1 MSIET
6 PEKTAQS
13 TPPRAP
19 RSGGAGEQDALRAFL
34 RQVPWR
40 SVAIVVPFLAV
51 FIALS
56 IGSPAFLSAQNIGN
70 VLDRQAGILIIAAA
84 ATLVL
89 IAGGID
95 LSVGATYMFTA
106 VVCGTIIV
114 RVGGE
119 TGAALGIIV
128 GILAGL
134 VIGLINGIISTYLK
148 INPLIAT
155 LAMSFIIL
163 GATKLVSQFGK
174 EGVGQIRVDVPEFRW
189 LALTRPLGVTL
200 PTWIALIVLIVLGV
214 VLWRTTF
221 GRYVYAAG
229 GNAEAA
235 RLAGIRVNVVRI
247 ATFAIAGTAAGLAG
261 VIDLARTP
269 SVPENDAIATTLTF
283 TVLAGIVVGGT
294 SILGGAGAVWRTVLG
309 ILFIAM
315 LYNGFTLLR
324 IDPLFQ
330 GIALGVIILVA
341 VGFDAWSRTR
351 RT

>member
-1 MSIET
+1 MSAT
-6 PEKTAQS
+6 VQTQS
-13 TPPRAP
+13 SPSLAR
-19 RSGGAGEQDALRAFL
+19 RI
-34 RQVPWR
+34 PWR
-40 SVAIVVPFLAV
+40 SLAIVVPFLAV

-56 IGSPAFLSAQNIGN
+56 VGSPAFLSFQNIGN
-70 VLDRQAGILIIAAA
+70 VLDRQAGILIVAAA
-84 ATLVL
+84 STLVI

-95 LSVGATYMFTA
+95 LSIGATYMFTA
-106 VVCGTIIV
+106 VICGTLIV
-114 RVGGE
+114 KVGGVA
-119 TGAALGIIV
+119 GVALGITV
-128 GILAGL
+128 GVLAGL
-134 VIGLINGIISTYLK
+134 LVGIVNGLISTYLK
-148 INPLIAT
+148 VNPLIAT

-174 EGVGQIRVDVPEFRW
+174 QGVGQIRVDFPEFRW
-189 LALTRPLGVTL
+189 LATTKPLGVSL
-200 PTWIALIVLIVLGV
+200 PTWIALVVIVILAV

-235 RLAGIRVNVVRI
+235 RLAGIRVSGVRI
-247 ATFAIAGTAAGLAG
+247 ATFALAGLAAGMAG

-294 SILGGAGAVWRTVLG
+294 SILGGEGAVWRTVLG

-330 GIALGVIILVA
+330 GIALGAIILVA
-341 VGFDAWSRTR
+341 VGFDAWSKLR
-351 RT
+351 RR

>member
-1 MSIET
+1 MSNDALQ
-6 PEKTAQS
+6 K
-13 TPPRAP
+13 PPPIAP
-19 RSGGAGEQDALRAFL
+19 TRGLGGATRSTQDFL
-34 RQVPWR
+34 RRIPWR
-40 SVAIVVPFLAV
+40 SVAIVAPFTAV

-70 VLDRQAGILIIAAA
+70 VLDRQSGILIVAAA

-95 LSVGATYMFTA
+95 LSIGATYMLTA
-106 VVCGTIIV
+106 VICGTIIV

-119 TGAALGIIV
+119 VGAAMGIIA

-134 VIGLINGIISTYLK
+134 IVGLINGVISTYLK
-148 INPLIAT
+148 VNPLIAT

-174 EGVGQIRVDVPEFRW
+174 EGIGQIRVDVPEFRW
-189 LALTRPLGVTL
+189 LALTKPLGVSL
-200 PTWIALIVLIVLGV
+200 PTWIALVVIVILGI

-247 ATFAIAGTAAGLAG
+247 ATFALAGTAAGLAG

-269 SVPENDAIATTLTF
+269 SAPENDAIATTLTF

-294 SILGGAGAVWRTVLG
+294 SILGGSGAVWRTVLG

-341 VGFDAWSRTR
+341 VGFDAWSKFR

>member
-1 MSIET
+1 MSDTITT
-6 PEKTAQS
+6 PKPTNI
-13 TPPRAP
+13 
-19 RSGGAGEQDALRAFL
+19 LR
-34 RQVPWR
+34 RVPWR
-40 SVAIVVPFLAV
+40 TIAIVFPFLAV
-51 FIALS
+51 FIALA
-56 IGSPAFLSAQNIGN
+56 IGSPAFLSAQNVGN
-70 VLDRQAGILIIAAA
+70 VLDRQSGILIVAAA
-84 ATLVL
+84 STLVL

-95 LSVGATYMFTA
+95 LSIGATYMFTA
-106 VVCGTIIV
+106 VVCGTLIV
-114 RVGGE
+114 KVGGVA
-119 TGAALGIIV
+119 GAVLGITV

-134 VIGLINGIISTYLK
+134 LVGIINGVVSTYLR

-174 EGVGQIRVDVPEFRW
+174 QGIGQIRVDVPEFRW
-189 LALTRPLGVTL
+189 LATTKPLGVSL
-200 PTWIALIVLIVLGV
+200 PTWIAFVILVILAI

-229 GNAEAA
+229 GNVEAA
-235 RLAGIRVNVVRI
+235 RLAGIRVNLVRI
-247 ATFAIAGTAAGLAG
+247 STFALSGLAAGIAG

-269 SVPENDAIATTLTF
+269 SVPENDSIATTLTF

-294 SILGGAGAVWRTVLG
+294 SILGGEGAIWRTVFG

-330 GIALGVIILVA
+330 GIALGVIILIA
-341 VGFDAWSRTR
+341 VGFDAWSKLR
-351 RT
+351 RR

>member
-1 MSIET
+1 MSNITE
-6 PEKTAQS
+6 PTALTAERGPS
-13 TPPRAP
+13 L
-19 RSGGAGEQDALRAFL
+19 RSR
-34 RQVPWR
+34 VPWR
-40 SVAIVVPFLAV
+40 SIAILVPFLAV

-56 IGSPAFLSAQNIGN
+56 IGSPAFLSPLNIGN
-70 VLDRQAGILIIAAA
+70 VLDRQSGMLIVAAA
-84 ATLVL
+84 STLVL
-89 IAGGID
+89 IAGGLD

-106 VVCGTIIV
+106 VICGTLIV
-114 RVGGE
+114 KVGG
-119 TGAALGIIV
+119 TGGVVLGIV
-128 GILAGL
+128 AGILAGL
-134 VIGLINGIISTYLK
+134 LVGIINGVISTYLR

-174 EGVGQIRVDVPEFRW
+174 TGVGQIRVDVADFTW
-189 LALTRPLGVTL
+189 IAKTKPLGISL
-200 PTWIALIVLIVLGV
+200 PTWIAFVFVVILAI

-229 GNAEAA
+229 GNAEAS
-235 RLAGIRVNVVRI
+235 RLAGIRVNIVRI
-247 ATFAIAGTAAGLAG
+247 GTFALAGFAAGLAG
-261 VIDLARTP
+261 VIDLARVP

-294 SILGGAGAVWRTVLG
+294 SILGGEGAVWRTVLG

-330 GIALGVIILVA
+330 GIALGAIILIA
-341 VGFDAWSRTR
+341 VGFDAWSKLR
-351 RT
+351 RR

>member
-1 MSIET
+1 MSTSTTTQPT
-6 PEKTAQS
+6 PTLA
-13 TPPRAP
+13 R
-19 RSGGAGEQDALRAFL
+19 RI
-34 RQVPWR
+34 PWR
-40 SVAIVVPFLAV
+40 SLAIVVPFVAV

-56 IGSPAFLSAQNIGN
+56 IGSPAFLSVQNVGN
-70 VLDRQAGILIIAAA
+70 VLDRQAGILIVAAA
-84 ATLVL
+84 STLVI

-95 LSVGATYMFTA
+95 LSIGATYMFTA
-106 VVCGTIIV
+106 VICGTLIV
-114 RVGGE
+114 KVEGVPGVVLGMVVGVLAG
-119 TGAALGIIV
+119 LIV
-128 GILAGL
+128 GI
-134 VIGLINGIISTYLK
+134 VNGIISTYLK
-148 INPLIAT
+148 VNPLIAT
-155 LAMSFIIL
+155 LAVSFIIL

-174 EGVGQIRVDVPEFRW
+174 EGVGQIRVDVDEFRW
-189 LALTRPLGVTL
+189 LATTKPLGVSL
-200 PTWIALIVLIVLGV
+200 PTWIAFVVLVILGV

-235 RLAGIRVNVVRI
+235 RLAL
-247 ATFAIAGTAAGLAG
+247 AGTAAGMAG

-294 SILGGAGAVWRTVLG
+294 SILGGEGAIWRTVLG

-330 GIALGVIILVA
+330 GIALGVIILIA
-341 VGFDAWSRTR
+341 VGFDAWSKFR
-351 RT
+351 RR

>member
-1 MSIET
+1 MSNNT
-6 PEKTAQS
+6 NVAS
-13 TPPRAP
+13 TEATSPNLLQRI
-19 RSGGAGEQDALRAFL
+19 
-34 RQVPWR
+34 PWR
-40 SVAIVVPFLAV
+40 SVAIVAPFLAV

-56 IGSPAFLSAQNIGN
+56 IGSPAFLTFQNVGN
-70 VLDRQAGILIIAAA
+70 VLDRQAGILIVAAA
-84 ATLVL
+84 STLVI

-106 VVCGTIIV
+106 VICGTVIV
-114 RVGGE
+114 KVGGAE
-119 TGAALGIIV
+119 GAALGIAA

-134 VIGLINGIISTYLK
+134 LVGIANGLIITYLRV
-148 INPLIAT
+148 NPLIAT

-174 EGVGQIRVDVPEFRW
+174 EGIGQIRVDFPEFRW
-189 LALTRPLGVTL
+189 LATTKPLGISL
-200 PTWIALIVLIVLGV
+200 PTWIAFIVLVVLGI

-221 GRYVYAAG
+221 GRYIYAAG

-235 RLAGIRVNVVRI
+235 RLAGIRVKLVRI
-247 ATFAIAGTAAGLAG
+247 ATFALAGLAAGMAG

-269 SVPENDAIATTLTF
+269 SAPENDAISTTLTF

-294 SILGGAGAVWRTVLG
+294 SILGGEGAVWRTVLG

-341 VGFDAWSRTR
+341 VGFDAWSKYR

>member
-1 MSIET
+1 MSDTIGL
-6 PEKTAQS
+6 KTIDVAASPSVWQ
-13 TPPRAP
+13 R
-19 RSGGAGEQDALRAFL
+19 
-34 RQVPWR
+34 VPWR
-40 SVAIVVPFLAV
+40 SIAIVFPFLAV

-56 IGSPAFLSAQNIGN
+56 IGSPAFLGAQNIGN
-70 VLDRQAGILIIAAA
+70 VLDRQSGILIVAAA
-84 ATLVL
+84 STLVL

-95 LSVGATYMFTA
+95 LSIGATYMFTA
-106 VVCGTIIV
+106 VICGTVIV
-114 RVGGE
+114 KVGGIA
-119 TGAALGIIV
+119 GAGLGIAAGV
-128 GILAGL
+128 LAGL
-134 VIGLINGIISTYLK
+134 LIGIANGLISTYLK
-148 INPLIAT
+148 VNPLIAT

-174 EGVGQIRVDVPEFRW
+174 QGIGQIRVDFPEFRW
-189 LALTRPLGVTL
+189 LATTKPLGISL
-200 PTWIALIVLIVLGV
+200 PTWIAFIIIVILAI

-221 GRYVYAAG
+221 GRYIFAAG

-235 RLAGIRVNVVRI
+235 RLAGIRVNLVRVS
-247 ATFAIAGTAAGLAG
+247 TFAISGTAAGVAG

-294 SILGGAGAVWRTVLG
+294 SILGGEGAVWRTVLG

-330 GIALGVIILVA
+330 GIALGVMILLA
-341 VGFDAWSRTR
+341 VGFDAWSRLR
-351 RT
+351 RR

>member
-1 MSIET
+1 MSDTIHM
-6 PEKTAQS
+6 KTIDV
-13 TPPRAP
+13 AP
-19 RSGGAGEQDALRAFL
+19 SPTIWQR
-34 RQVPWR
+34 VPWR
-40 SVAIVVPFLAV
+40 SIAIVFPFLAV

-56 IGSPAFLSAQNIGN
+56 IGSPAFLGAQNIGN
-70 VLDRQAGILIIAAA
+70 VLDRQSGILIVAAA
-84 ATLVL
+84 STLVL

-95 LSVGATYMFTA
+95 LSIGATYMFTA
-106 VVCGTIIV
+106 VICGTVIV
-114 RVGGE
+114 KVGGIA
-119 TGAALGIIV
+119 GAGLGIAA

-134 VIGLINGIISTYLK
+134 LIGIANGLISTYLK
-148 INPLIAT
+148 VNPLIAT

-174 EGVGQIRVDVPEFRW
+174 QGIGQIRVDFPEFRW
-189 LALTRPLGVTL
+189 LATTKPLGISL
-200 PTWIALIVLIVLGV
+200 PTWIAFIIIVILAI

-221 GRYVYAAG
+221 GRYIYAAG

-235 RLAGIRVNVVRI
+235 RLAGIRVNLVRI
-247 ATFAIAGTAAGLAG
+247 STFAISGTAAGVAG

-283 TVLAGIVVGGT
+283 TVLAGVVVGGT
-294 SILGGAGAVWRTVLG
+294 SILGGEGAIWRTVLG

-330 GIALGVIILVA
+330 GIALGVMILLA
-341 VGFDAWSRTR
+341 VGFDAWSRLR
-351 RT
+351 RR

>member
-1 MSIET
+1 MTHDTHTAT
-6 PEKTAQS
+6 PS
-13 TPPRAP
+13 LVHRI
-19 RSGGAGEQDALRAFL
+19 
-34 RQVPWR
+34 PWR
-40 SVAIVVPFLAV
+40 SVAIVAPFLAV

-56 IGSPAFLSAQNIGN
+56 IGSPAFLTFQNVGN
-70 VLDRQAGILIIAAA
+70 VLDRQSGILIVAAA
-84 ATLVL
+84 STLVL

-95 LSVGATYMFTA
+95 LSIGATYMFTA
-106 VVCGTIIV
+106 VICGTVIV
-114 RVGGE
+114 KVGGAE
-119 TGAALGIIV
+119 GAALGIVAGVLAGLIV
-128 GILAGL
+128 GIAN
-134 VIGLINGIISTYLK
+134 GLIITYLK

-174 EGVGQIRVDVPEFRW
+174 QGVGQIRVDVDEFRW
-189 LALTRPLGVTL
+189 LATTKPLGISL
-200 PTWIALIVLIVLGV
+200 PTWIAFVILVILGV

-235 RLAGIRVNVVRI
+235 RLAGIRVNPVRI
-247 ATFAIAGTAAGLAG
+247 STFALAGLAAGIAG

-294 SILGGAGAVWRTVLG
+294 SILGGEGAVWRTVLG

-324 IDPLFQ
+324 VDPLFQ

-341 VGFDAWSRTR
+341 VGFDAWSKYR